1 MVSPNTRAR
10 LLQEARDHQER
21 EGDAAAE
28 IAEKRERMKIFEE
41 QVQKQAA
48 ILRQLDV
55 NEATVTHEV
64 GRVSPR
70 FSICDADHGVTNSSA
85 TWIAKSGGC
94 MSLFRSAVNGKAEVL
109 YSTRESGSRKP

>member
-28 IAEKRERMKIFEE
+28 IAEKREKMKRFEE

-48 ILRQLDV
+48 ILSQLDAQD
-55 NEATVTHEV
+55 ATISHEV
-64 GRVSPR
+64 GGSLSRSC
-70 FSICDADHGVTNSSA
+70 SIHDADHRLANRSA
-85 TWIAKSGGC
+85 TWTA
-94 MSLFRSAVNGKAEVL
+94 
-109 YSTRESGSRKP
+109 

>member
-28 IAEKRERMKIFEE
+28 IAEKRAKMKGFEE

-55 NEATVTHEV
+55 REATIEDEV
-64 GRVSPR
+64 GRSLPHSC
-70 FSICDADHGVTNSSA
+70 SIYDADQRLANS
-85 TWIAKSGGC
+85 
-94 MSLFRSAVNGKAEVL
+94 
-109 YSTRESGSRKP
+109 